1 MVIRNPIVVGS
12 GGNTENVPVTFNYG
26 PAIIYCY
33 YSTIENGSIIEKHL
47 DVSGQTISAAK
58 GSIII
63 AFTDPTYD
71 ALLNAS
77 GVRTIATFYNVPGED
92 MDISEFPVVSARTV
106 TVRVYE
112 ATG

>member
-1 MVIRNPIVVGS
+1 MIQNPSVAGS
-12 GGNTENVPVTFNYG
+12 GGNTENVPVTFDYG
-26 PAIIYCY
+26 PAYVYCY
-33 YSTIENGSIIEKHL
+33 YSTIENGSVIEKHL

-63 AFTDPTYD
+63 AFTDPTYNV
-71 ALLNAS
+71 LLNAS

-92 MDISEFPVVSARTV
+92 MDISEFPVVSAQTV

>member
-1 MVIRNPIVVGS
+1 MIQNPSVAGS
-12 GGNTENVPVTFNYG
+12 GGNAENVSVAFNYG
-26 PAIIYCY
+26 PASVYCY

-58 GSIII
+58 GSIIV
-63 AFTDPTYD
+63 AFTTNTYD
-71 ALLNAS
+71 VLLNVS
-77 GVRTIATFYNVPGED
+77 GARTIATFYNVRGED
-92 MDISEFPVVSARTV
+92 IVAYEFMIEPTQTF

>member
-1 MVIRNPIVVGS
+1 MIQNPSVA
-12 GGNTENVPVTFNYG
+12 GNRGNVENVSVTFNYG
-26 PAIIYCY
+26 PASVFCY
-33 YSTIENGSIIEKHL
+33 YSTIENGSIVEKNSN
-47 DVSGQTISAAK
+47 VSGQTISAAK

-63 AFTDPTYD
+63 AFTIPTYD
-71 ALLNAS
+71 VLLNAS

-92 MDISEFPVVSARTV
+92 MDISGFPVVSVQTV

>member
-1 MVIRNPIVVGS
+1 MIQNPSVAGS
-12 GGNTENVPVTFNYG
+12 GGNAENVPVTFNYG
-26 PAIIYCY
+26 PEAVYCY

-63 AFTDPTYD
+63 AFTDSTYNV
-71 ALLNAS
+71 LLNAS
-77 GVRTIATFYNVPGED
+77 GARTIATFYNVRGED
-92 MDISEFPVVSARTV
+92 IVTGEFMIVPTQTF